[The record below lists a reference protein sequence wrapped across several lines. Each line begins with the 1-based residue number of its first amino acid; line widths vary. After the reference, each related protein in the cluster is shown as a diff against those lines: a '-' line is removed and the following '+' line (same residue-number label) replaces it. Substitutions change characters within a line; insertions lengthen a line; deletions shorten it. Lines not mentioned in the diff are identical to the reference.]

1 MQGCIDFLVTV
12 TPGKDIYMNNRI
24 NHLYKDRLF
33 KVIFGS
39 PENKHNALSL
49 YNALNGTDYKN
60 PQDLTVYTIE
70 NAVYMGM
77 NNDFSFILD
86 GSLSLYEQ
94 QSTFNP
100 NMPLRGLFYLSKQY
114 EKYVEDNRL
123 LLYSSSRKMIPTPN
137 YVVFYNGNTELPD
150 KSILKLSDSF
160 TRKSDNDYVPAIEV
174 RALVLNINAGKNGE
188 LLELCRPLMDYAN
201 FINHVKINIQ
211 NGMINEDAVENAVD
225 YAIKENYL
233 DGWFK
238 AHRAEAIGMILTEY
252 DEKQVMQQLAD
263 EYMEEG
269 MKKGMDKGMDN
280 MSALTK
286 TLLSLNK
293 PDELL
298 KASDD
303 PQYRNKLMH
312 QYNII

>member
-1 MQGCIDFLVTV
+1 MIDCNLVK
-12 TPGKDIYMNNRI
+12 PGKGVFMSVKI
-24 NHLYKDRLF
+24 NSLFKDRLF

-39 PENKHNALSL
+39 PENKQNALSL

-77 NNDFSFILD
+77 SNDFSFILD
-86 GSLSLYEQ
+86 GNLNLYEQ
-94 QSTFNP
+94 QSTYNP

-114 EKYVEDNRL
+114 EKYVEEHAI
-123 LLYSSSRKMIPTPN
+123 LLYSPTRKKLPIPK
-137 YVVFYNGNTELPD
+137 YVVFFNGSTELPD
-150 KSILKLSDSF
+150 RTILKLSDSF
-160 TRKSDNDYVPAIEV
+160 INKSDTDSDYVPSIEV
-174 RALVLNINAGKNGE
+174 RALLLNINAGKNRE

-201 FINHVKINIQ
+201 FINHVKMNKD
-211 NGMINEDAVENAVD
+211 NGMTNEDAVEYAVD
-225 YAIKENYL
+225 YAIQENYL

-252 DEKQVMQQLAD
+252 DEKKVLQQLAE
-263 EYMEEG
+263 EYKEEG
-269 MKKGMDKGMDN
+269 MAEGIEKGLDS

-286 TLLSLNK
+286 TLLTLNK
-293 PDELL
+293 SDELL
-298 KASDD
+298 KATSD
-303 PQYRNKLMH
+303 PQYRDQLMR